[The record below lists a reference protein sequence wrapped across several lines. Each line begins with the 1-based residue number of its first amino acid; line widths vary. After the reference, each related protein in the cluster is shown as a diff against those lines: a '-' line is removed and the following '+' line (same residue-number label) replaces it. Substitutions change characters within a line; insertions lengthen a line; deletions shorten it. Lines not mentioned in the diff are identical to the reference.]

1 MRFSGVTLDLV
12 PIVKPVSPVA
22 ADKTDI
28 YLRCFSTYISSGA
41 GAYDQVIDFGP
52 FFSYYV
58 LIDYLSNVTI
68 NVLYSYVS

>member
-12 PIVKPVSPVA
+12 PLVKHVSPIAV
-22 ADKTDI
+22 DKTDI
-28 YLRCFSTYISSGA
+28 CLCTSISSGA